1 MTDQVIS
8 VIGCGN
14 MARSLIGGLIA
25 DGRHPDSIWVSDA
38 DPSRADDLRQRL
50 AVNIAPTNSDAAE
63 RGDIIILAVKPQVI
77 KTVAEEI
84 RGAVQQRHPLI
95 ISVAAG
101 IRERDLCRWLGG
113 AAAVV
118 RAMPN
123 TPALIQAGAT
133 ALYANDHVNDTQR
146 NVAETI
152 MRAVG
157 LVLWL
162 PDEADMDTVTAL
174 SGCGPA
180 YYFLIMEAM
189 QNAAEQLGLTS
200 ETARLLTLQTAF
212 GAAKMALE
220 SPEHPATLRAN
231 VTSPGGATEQ
241 ALQVLESH
249 DIRQIFAAALQAAT
263 RRSQALATN
272 FGEQQ

>member
-1 MTDQVIS
+1 MTEQVIS

-25 DGRHPDSIWVSDA
+25 DGRNPQSIWVSDLEP
-38 DPSRADDLRQRL
+38 DRADHLRQHL
-50 AVNIAPTNSDAAE
+50 AVNVAQNNTEAVEHAE
-63 RGDIIILAVKPQVI
+63 VVILAVKPQVI
-77 KTVAEEI
+77 KAVAEEI
-84 RGAVQQRHPLI
+84 THSVQQRQPLI

-101 IRERDLCRWLGG
+101 IREQDLSRWLGG
-113 AAAVV
+113 TAAVV

-133 ALYANDHVNDTQR
+133 ALYANSRVSSAQHNI
-146 NVAETI
+146 AETI

-162 PDEADMDTVTAL
+162 NNEDDMDSVTAL

-189 QNAAEQLGLTS
+189 QAAAEQLGLTP

-220 SPEHPATLRAN
+220 SPEQPATLRAN

-241 ALQVLESH
+241 ALRVLEDH
-249 DIRQIFAAALQAAT
+249 DIRRIFAEALKAAT
-263 RRSQALATN
+263 ERAQQLATN
-272 FGEQQ
+272 FGEQ

>member
-1 MTDQVIS
+1 MTDQLIS
-8 VIGCGN
+8 VVGCGN

-25 DGRHPDSIWVSDA
+25 DGRHPGSIWVSDLDA
-38 DPSRADDLRQRL
+38 NQSEQLRQRL
-50 AVNIAPTNSDAAE
+50 AVNVAQSNIDATE
-63 RGDIIILAVKPQVI
+63 RADVVILAVKPQVM

-84 RGAVQQRHPLI
+84 ANTVQQRQPLI
-95 ISVAAG
+95 ISIAAG
-101 IRERDLCRWLGG
+101 IREQDLCRWLGG
-113 AAAVV
+113 TAAVV

-133 ALYANDHVNDTQR
+133 ALYANSRVTAAQR
-146 NVAETI
+146 NTAETI

-162 PDEADMDTVTAL
+162 SKEGDMDTVTAL

-180 YYFLIMEAM
+180 YFFLIMEAM
-189 QNAAEQLGLTS
+189 QDAAEQLGLAP

-220 SPEHPATLRAN
+220 SPEQPATLRAN

-241 ALQVLESH
+241 ALQALEEKN
-249 DIRQIFAAALQAAT
+249 IREIFADALRAANK
-263 RRSQALATN
+263 RSQALATN